1 MIWISFFAG
10 IGVAGFV
17 FAIVLVLVA
26 GKMASSNQR
35 QEYTEAKKTLA
46 SHERLLSYWDEATAL
61 HKREA
66 EALERIADKGDN
78 TW

>member
-17 FAIVLVLVA
+17 FAVVLILVA

-35 QEYTEAKKTLA
+35 QEYAEAKKTLA
-46 SHERLLSYWDEATAL
+46 SHERLLSYWDEANAL
-61 HKREA
+61 HKRKA
-66 EALERIADKGDN
+66 EALERIADKKG
-78 TW
+78 